1 MRVETDSLMPPG
13 REKEVPLTSETID
26 GYLDYLHSLGRVKGT
41 IESYRRKLWR
51 LYRSLPEGGKSVR
64 QETLPRWR
72 EQLSEEGFSAAAI
85 NQFVVAANGYLEYM
99 GAREFQVTDKLTS
112 TEDPQP
118 ELTRSEYLRL
128 LSAAC
133 TLGREQVYLLVKVFG
148 NSDLPVQELARL
160 TVEAAQAGGLSI
172 SYSRTQEVIRFPKSI
187 CRELLDYAG
196 RRGIRSGPLFLTR
209 NGKAMDRTN
218 VTQSIRRLSAVAQ
231 VPEEKANPRCL
242 RKLYQT
248 TRESIERSIAL
259 LVERAQ
265 DKLLEE
271 EQMTVGWGQRQV

>member
-1 MRVETDSLMPPG
+1 M
-13 REKEVPLTSETID
+13 
-26 GYLDYLHSLGRVKGT
+26 
-41 IESYRRKLWR
+41 
-51 LYRSLPEGGKSVR
+51 
-64 QETLPRWR
+64 
-72 EQLSEEGFSAAAI
+72 
-85 NQFVVAANGYLEYM
+85 
-99 GAREFQVTDKLTS
+99 
-112 TEDPQP
+112 
-118 ELTRSEYLRL
+118 
-128 LSAAC
+128 
-133 TLGREQVYLLVKVFG
+133 KVFG

-259 LVERAQ
+259 LVEQAQ